1 MGQRDDKVSVAR
13 LIAANRTQLNIPHA
27 VSCRLMGVSESWFYK
42 WRARSPTLSELR
54 RRDLDKAVLG
64 AFGASGSTYG
74 SPRVA
79 DELRDDGWAVSTKTV
94 AASMRRQELTA
105 RPKRRTRRP
114 LRRPEA
120 AAATPADLL
129 GRNFAAAAPNQKW
142 AGDFK
147 QIPTAE
153 GPVHLAAVVDL
164 YSRRLVGFA
173 LSDHHP
179 TAALAA
185 DAISMATATRGG
197 DVAGVIFHTDRG
209 PQTGAAAFGETCER
223 LGITQSMGRP
233 GSALDNAPVESF
245 FATLQKELLHRRRYR
260 TRVEA
265 RRDIAAWIEGWYNP
279 RRRHRALDSTS
290 PINYEND
297 HLRRHT
303 S

>member
-1 MGQRDDKVSVAR
+1 MSVAA
-13 LIAANRTQLNIPHA
+13 LIAANRTQVGIPHA

-42 WRARSPTLSELR
+42 WRARSPTLAELR
-54 RRDLDKAVLG
+54 RRDLDKAVL
-64 AFGASGSTYG
+64 ASFVASDGTYG

-79 DELRDDGWAVSTKTV
+79 EELRDDGWAVSTNTV
-94 AASMRRQELTA
+94 AASMRRQALTA
-105 RPKRRTRRP
+105 RPQRRARRA

-129 GRNFAAAAPNQKW
+129 GRDFAASSPNEKW
-142 AGDFK
+142 CGDFK
-147 QIPTAE
+147 QVPTAE

-179 TAALAA
+179 TAALAV
-185 DAISMATATRGG
+185 DAICMATAIRGG

-209 PQTGAAAFGETCER
+209 SPYGARRFGETCKR
-223 LGITQSMGRP
+223 LGITQSMGQP

-245 FATLQKELLHRRRYR
+245 FATLQKELLHRRHYR
-260 TRVEA
+260 TRTEA
-265 RRDIAAWIEGWYNP
+265 RHDIAAWIDGWYNP
-279 RRRHRALDSTS
+279 RRRHSSLDNTS

-297 HLRRHT
+297 HPRRHT
-303 S
+303 N